1 MSIDLTTIAARFSKA
16 AESLKLQESELPV
29 LKGMLSKV
37 GIEEDDTG
45 LKYLDSRVITSEDLI
60 EILSGTFSERGKF
73 CIKAAAM
80 YLKGVDPFEQSP
92 LNVVKVDV
100 PAPPSNPSLDAIA
113 QFIQAT
119 KPIGQMTDPELLAL
133 WIKDRNELCENE
145 LTRRAKNQPFIVL
158 KSGTNVPGKEEIDVE
173 YTLEMLRSARKRS
186 NPKIIPYK
194 DNTFASV
201 YKISELN
208 LNDRII
214 EICPICGEV
223 LWRGY
228 CEKCNS
234 NFAGIGSDERAYV
247 RLIAESGNFQ
257 SISVS
262 DRKAVLTSAA
272 KGIDDLKLTWPSII
286 KKFEELKLTGDL
298 PKLRMI
304 ANRPAQVPAD
314 VKDPFHVSGKR
325 QF

>member
-1 MSIDLTTIAARFSKA
+1 MSIDLTSIAARFSKA
-16 AESLKLQESELPV
+16 AEALKLQESEVPV
-29 LKGMLSKV
+29 LKEMLSKV

-45 LKYLDSRVITSEDLI
+45 LKYLNSRVITSEDLV
-60 EILSGTFSERGKF
+60 EIISGTFSERGKF
-73 CIKAAAM
+73 CVKAAAS
-80 YLKGVDPFEQSP
+80 YLKGVDPFDTSTLQ
-92 LNVVKVDV
+92 VTK
-100 PAPPSNPSLDAIA
+100 LDAPVTPNPTVDALVQI
-113 QFIQAT
+113 IQAS
-119 KPIGQMTDPELLAL
+119 KPVGQMTDPELLAL
-133 WIKDRNELCENE
+133 WDKDRSEHSENE
-145 LTRRAKNQPFIVL
+145 LNRRAKGQPFIIL
-158 KSGTNVPGKEEIDVE
+158 KSGTNVPGREEIDVE
-173 YTLEMLRSARKRS
+173 YTLEMLKSARKRN
-186 NPKIIPYK
+186 NPKIVPYR

-234 NFAGIGSDERAYV
+234 NFAGIGNDERAYV

-257 SISVS
+257 TSSVS

-272 KGIDDLKLTWPSII
+272 KGIEDLKITWPSMF

-304 ANRPAQVPAD
+304 ANRPAQVPVD
-314 VKDPFHVSGKR
+314 IQDPFHVSGKR
-325 QF
+325 QY

>member
-1 MSIDLTTIAARFSKA
+1 MSIDLTSIAARFSKA
-16 AESLKLQESELPV
+16 AEALKLQESEVPV
-29 LKGMLSKV
+29 LKEMLSKV

-45 LKYLDSRVITSEDLI
+45 LKYLNSRVITSEDLV
-60 EILSGTFSERGKF
+60 EIISGTFSERGKF
-73 CIKAAAM
+73 CVKAAAS
-80 YLKGVDPFEQSP
+80 YLKGVDPFDTSTLQ
-92 LNVVKVDV
+92 VTK
-100 PAPPSNPSLDAIA
+100 LDAPVTPNPTVDALVQI
-113 QFIQAT
+113 IQAS
-119 KPIGQMTDPELLAL
+119 KPVGQMTDPELLAL
-133 WIKDRNELCENE
+133 WDKDRSEHSENE
-145 LTRRAKNQPFIVL
+145 LNRRAKGQPFIIL
-158 KSGTNVPGKEEIDVE
+158 KSGTNVPGREEIDVE
-173 YTLEMLRSARKRS
+173 YTLEMLKSARKRN
-186 NPKIIPYK
+186 NPKIVPYR

-234 NFAGIGSDERAYV
+234 NFAGIGNDERAYV

-257 SISVS
+257 TSSVS

-272 KGIDDLKLTWPSII
+272 KGIEDLKITWPSIF
-286 KKFEELKLTGDL
+286 KRFEELKLTGDL

-304 ANRPAQVPAD
+304 ANRPAQVPVD
-314 VKDPFHVSGKR
+314 IQDPFHVSGKR
-325 QF
+325 QY

>member
-1 MSIDLTTIAARFSKA
+1 MSIDLTSIAARFSKA
-16 AESLKLQESELPV
+16 AEALKLQESEVPV
-29 LKGMLSKV
+29 LKEMLSKV

-45 LKYLDSRVITSEDLI
+45 LKYLNSRVITSEDLV
-60 EILSGTFSERGKF
+60 EIISGTFSERGKF
-73 CIKAAAM
+73 CVKAAAS
-80 YLKGVDPFEQSP
+80 YLKGVDPFDTSTLQ
-92 LNVVKVDV
+92 VTK
-100 PAPPSNPSLDAIA
+100 LDAPVTPNPTVDALVQI
-113 QFIQAT
+113 IQAS
-119 KPIGQMTDPELLAL
+119 KPVGQMTDPELLAL
-133 WIKDRNELCENE
+133 WDKDRSEHSENE
-145 LTRRAKNQPFIVL
+145 LNRRAKGQPFIIL
-158 KSGTNVPGKEEIDVE
+158 KSGTNIPGREEIDVE
-173 YTLEMLRSARKRS
+173 YTLEMLKSARKRN
-186 NPKIIPYK
+186 NPKIVPYR

-234 NFAGIGSDERAYV
+234 NFAGIGNDERAYV

-257 SISVS
+257 TSSVS

-272 KGIDDLKLTWPSII
+272 KGIEDLKITWPSMF

-304 ANRPAQVPAD
+304 ANRPAQVPVD
-314 VKDPFHVSGKR
+314 IQDPFHVSGKR
-325 QF
+325 QY